1 MQNHEL
7 RNLLSVFITNFQR
20 VDVLW
25 QLAALALCLALAWL
39 LTRLL
44 RRKHLPVGGAW
55 EAGRRG
61 LNRVLFPLIALLLL
75 MVAREVVRQRY
86 QVNLLNIAVPLL
98 ISWAVIRMVVFALRH
113 AFAPSGWLA
122 AFERIIAL
130 VVWAVVALHIVGLL
144 PEIIDGLEA
153 ITFSVGKQK
162 LSVWL
167 LLQGAFVVLTTLL
180 VALWIGGVLDDR
192 LMRAEGM
199 DASLRVVL
207 ARLGKAVLMLVAIL
221 ISLPMVGIDLTTL
234 SVFGGALGVG
244 LGFGLQKIASN
255 YVSGFIIL
263 LDRSI
268 RMGNMITVDRYSGQ
282 VMQIT
287 TRYTVLRAL
296 SGVEAIVPNEVLVSS
311 VVQNETYTNPQ
322 VRQSVQVQVSYAA
335 DPERAMA
342 ILVEVAR
349 RHPRVLAD
357 PEPKAFLVRFADSGV
372 DLELGFWIGDPQEGT
387 LGVRSDLNLEIWR
400 AFKAAGIEIPFPQ
413 RDVRIIRARARQ
425 ESET

>member
-130 VVWAVVALHIVGLL
+130 VVWVVVALHIVGLL

>member
-1 MQNHEL
+1 VQNHEL

>member
-7 RNLLSVFITNFQR
+7 RNLLSIFITNFQR

-25 QLAALALCLALAWL
+25 QLAALAACLALAWL

-44 RRKHLPVGGAW
+44 RRRHLPVGGAW
-55 EAGRRG
+55 ETGRRG
-61 LNRVLFPLIALLLL
+61 LNRVLFPLVALLLL
-75 MVAREVVRQRY
+75 MVARELVRQRY

-98 ISWAVIRMVVFALRH
+98 ISWAVIRIVVFALRH

-130 VVWAVVALHIVGLL
+130 VVWAVVALHVVGLL

-167 LLQGAFVVLTTLL
+167 LLQGFFVVLATLVL
-180 VALWIGGVLDDR
+180 ALWIGGVVDDR

-207 ARLGKAVLMLVAIL
+207 ARLTKAVLMLVAIL
-221 ISLPMVGIDLTTL
+221 VSLPLVGIDLTTL

-268 RMGNMITVDRYSGQ
+268 RMGNMITVDKYSGQ

-296 SGVEAIVPNEVLVSS
+296 TGVEAIVPNEVLVGS

-322 VRQSVQVQVSYAA
+322 VRQAVQVQVSYAT
-335 DPERAMA
+335 DLERAMA
-342 ILVEVAR
+342 LMVEVAR
-349 RHPRVLAD
+349 RHPRVLAE
-357 PEPKAFLVRFADSGV
+357 PEPRAFLVRFADSGV
-372 DLELGFWIGDPQEGT
+372 DLELGFWIGDPEEGT

-400 AFKAAGIEIPFPQ
+400 AFKANRIEIPFPQ
-413 RDVRIIRARARQ
+413 RDVRLVRAKREA
-425 ESET
+425 EA